1 MSTHK
6 TDEVELINEGS
17 FGCIYHPGI
26 QCNGR
31 KEDKR
36 YITKIQ
42 KQTETTTN
50 EVRIGQIIQKKI
62 HAFRN
67 YFSPIVKQ
75 CPVKIGHKYVDKI
88 KQCKV
93 FEKESDSQIETSV
106 YVSNKILF
114 LGNSDLQKYL
124 HSVLPQDTIFHPVVP
139 PPYAFWKAV
148 LDTHIRLLQGIQL
161 LLRAGILHMDIKS
174 NNIMVEPV
182 QDHPI
187 FIDFGISIDHSSLS
201 KNAKSSFYIYD
212 AYTPWCIDVLMCNYV
227 VQIIGSSNAPSTHIR
242 DTDVEEILQTYEY
255 GALSEKNTRQRIQND
270 IFRGTLFSPETL
282 ETFRQ
287 NLRAYFKNRYVSQNA
302 TWQEVY
308 AEMTTRTYV
317 SWDNYSVGAMYKG
330 ILESAQEHEESILD
344 QPTHIAR
351 PYREILHSVIYS
363 TPDKRPTVDETLH
376 ELIRLQR
383 EWTDAE

>member
-1 MSTHK
+1 
-6 TDEVELINEGS
+6 
-17 FGCIYHPGI
+17 
-26 QCNGR
+26 
-31 KEDKR
+31 
-36 YITKIQ
+36 
-42 KQTETTTN
+42 
-50 EVRIGQIIQKKI
+50 
-62 HAFRN
+62 
-67 YFSPIVKQ
+67 
-75 CPVKIGHKYVDKI
+75 
-88 KQCKV
+88 
-93 FEKESDSQIETSV
+93 
-106 YVSNKILF
+106 
-114 LGNSDLQKYL
+114 
-124 HSVLPQDTIFHPVVP
+124 
-139 PPYAFWKAV
+139 
-148 LDTHIRLLQGIQL
+148 
-161 LLRAGILHMDIKS
+161 
-174 NNIMVEPV
+174 MVEPV

-282 ETFRQ
+282 ETFRK
-287 NLRAYFKNRYVSQNA
+287 NIRAYFKNRYVSQNA

-344 QPTHIAR
+344 QPAHIAR